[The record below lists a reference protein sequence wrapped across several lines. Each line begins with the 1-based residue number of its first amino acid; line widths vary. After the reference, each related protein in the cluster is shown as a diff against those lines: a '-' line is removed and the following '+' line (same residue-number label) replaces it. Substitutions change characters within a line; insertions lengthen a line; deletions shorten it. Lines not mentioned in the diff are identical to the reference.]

1 MLMNIILS
9 YIKIR
14 YLLIHIPRI
23 ACILFIILQILGM
36 SVYPG
41 GTIHDNSTIGYSF
54 SKNFFSDMG
63 AYAARNEE
71 PNYLSMIIFSSSLTI
86 VGITFALYYLFLP
99 RVLGI
104 DKINYVLASI
114 GTIFAIGSSICMIG
128 TGLTPTDIVFG
139 PHVFFANNI
148 FHCSLVSSLLYT
160 IVIFRSNILEKK
172 YAIGYAFFFLAIF
185 AYVGVIQYGPSARS
199 SEGALIFQ
207 VLSQKMIVIAFCCS
221 VLHQTFGFAQSG
233 MLENHYS

>member
-104 DKINYVLASI
+104 DKINNIEVPTKKMMYLDNNPVEKSKPNRLLRFSWPKGARNYNSEKNI
-114 GTIFAIGSSICMIG
+114 SRIEPLNVVRFKSMI
-128 TGLTPTDIVFG
+128 
-139 PHVFFANNI
+139 
-148 FHCSLVSSLLYT
+148 
-160 IVIFRSNILEKK
+160 
-172 YAIGYAFFFLAIF
+172 
-185 AYVGVIQYGPSARS
+185 
-199 SEGALIFQ
+199 
-207 VLSQKMIVIAFCCS
+207 
-221 VLHQTFGFAQSG
+221 
-233 MLENHYS
+233 